1 MLTGPRGAP
10 KLRAA
15 QAQGPASDAA
25 RRLISPEDLRVLSP
39 PKVNGSKGVI
49 LSGRGP
55 IWLYC
60 FLTHFYH
67 PTKFIATYDPRL
79 QGAVIVETHSTA
91 YLIGTVLNI
100 SQDNLEESS

>member
-1 MLTGPRGAP
+1 MNELKFNVKEEADYSILSFVIEGV
-10 KLRAA
+10 L
-15 QAQGPASDAA
+15 
-25 RRLISPEDLRVLSP
+25 SPEDLAALTP
-39 PKVNGSKGVI
+39 PKVDGSKGVI

-79 QGAVIVETHSTA
+79 GGAVIVETHSVKYAT
-91 YLIGTVLNI
+91 GSVLNCC
-100 SQDNLEESS
+100 QGDKEESA

>member
-1 MLTGPRGAP
+1 MSEI
-10 KLRAA
+10 KFDVKE
-15 QAQGPASDAA
+15 SDEYTIVSFEIEGV
-25 RRLISPEDLRVLSP
+25 LSPEDLAALTP
-39 PKVNGSKGVI
+39 PKINGSKGVI

-79 QGAVIVETHSTA
+79 GGAVIVETHSVEHA
-91 YLIGTVLNI
+91 IGSVLKYH
-100 SQDNLEESS
+100 QDKDKVKSL

>member
-1 MLTGPRGAP
+1 MSEIKFDVRE
-10 KLRAA
+10 
-15 QAQGPASDAA
+15 SDEYS
-25 RRLISPEDLRVLSP
+25 LISFEIEGVLSPEDLAALTP
-39 PKVNGSKGVI
+39 PNVDGSKGVI

-79 QGAVIVETHSTA
+79 GGAVIVETHSLEYT
-91 YLIGTVLNI
+91 IGTVLRYH
-100 SQDNLEESS
+100 QKDEEELA

>member
-1 MLTGPRGAP
+1 MVEIIFDVKEEEEYSILSFELGGV
-10 KLRAA
+10 
-15 QAQGPASDAA
+15 
-25 RRLISPEDLRVLSP
+25 ISPEDLRVLGP

-49 LSGRGP
+49 LNGRGP

-67 PTKFIATYDPRL
+67 PAKFIGTHDPRL
-79 QGAVIVETHSTA
+79 RGAVIVETHSTA

-100 SQDNLEESS
+100 SQDNREESS

>member
-1 MLTGPRGAP
+1 MNELKFNVKEEADYSILSFEIDGV
-10 KLRAA
+10 L
-15 QAQGPASDAA
+15 
-25 RRLISPEDLRVLSP
+25 SPEDLAALIP
-39 PKVNGSKGVI
+39 PKVEGSKGVI

-79 QGAVIVETHSTA
+79 GGAVIEETHSVEYA
-91 YLIGTVLNI
+91 IGSVLRHHQEDKGETV
-100 SQDNLEESS
+100 

>member
-1 MLTGPRGAP
+1 MSEIKFNVKEEDKYSIVPFEIEGVI
-10 KLRAA
+10 K
-15 QAQGPASDAA
+15 
-25 RRLISPEDLRVLSP
+25 PEDLIGIAP
-39 PKVNGSKGVI
+39 PKVDGSKGVI

-79 QGAVIVETHSTA
+79 GGGVIVETHSVEHA
-91 YLIGTVLNI
+91 IGSVLKYH
-100 SQDNLEESS
+100 QEDKEESA

>member
-1 MLTGPRGAP
+1 MSEIKFDVLEEEEYSIISFEIDGV
-10 KLRAA
+10 L
-15 QAQGPASDAA
+15 
-25 RRLISPEDLRVLSP
+25 SPEDLAALTP
-39 PKVNGSKGVI
+39 PKVDGSKGVI

-79 QGAVIVETHSTA
+79 GGAVIVETHSA
-91 YLIGTVLNI
+91 EYAIGSVLKCYRE
-100 SQDNLEESS
+100 DEVELA